1 MMKFGLIERRKK
13 NQVSVQMVL
22 REWFGLIERRKK
34 NQVSVQNG
42 AERVVWTDR
51 KNYRWMIM
59 LSILVR

>member
-1 MMKFGLIERRKK
+1 
-13 NQVSVQMVL
+13 MVL